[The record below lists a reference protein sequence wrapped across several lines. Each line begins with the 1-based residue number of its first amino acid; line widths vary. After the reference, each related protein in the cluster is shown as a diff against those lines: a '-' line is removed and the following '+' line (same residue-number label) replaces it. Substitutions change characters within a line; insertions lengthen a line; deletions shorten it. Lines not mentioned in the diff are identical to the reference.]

1 MALKVN
7 GIATIITEVES
18 NTWQAK
24 TSGKQWMGL
33 KFKLS
38 TDREFMRFNR
48 GETDI
53 FSADMALPADS
64 PLIPKIQM
72 GAVVWVD
79 GELLVNEWETKEGE
93 KRRMNK
99 IQIEGLTFV
108 GETESFVSVDTST
121 TKSDVTD
128 TDDDIPF

>member
-7 GIATIITEVES
+7 GIATIITEPES

-24 TSGKQWMGL
+24 TSGKQYVGI

-38 TDREFMRFNR
+38 TDRTFMRFDR

-53 FSADMALPADS
+53 FSADMVLPADS
-64 PLIPKIQM
+64 PLRSKLVM
-72 GAVVWVD
+72 GSVVWVD
-79 GELLVNEWETKEGE
+79 GMLLVNEWETKEGE

-108 GETESFVSVDTST
+108 GETESFESVNTGTTS
-121 TKSDVTD
+121 SSVVD